1 MCTFFIFYNND
12 HHLQEN
18 PNLLSPSQLMGKW
31 ESWRGKTRGP
41 LCACWTL
48 TLVVGLLN
56 LLEHKLIFKYAYDFY
71 RHTIPRQT
79 LGSAMHIYQDF
90 ALLKGLLYATM
101 PWADIGHQW
110 KPCVCGLVWR
120 AVNTWVPRV
129 RPHQAR
135 RTRRPKTQ
143 AGKGKALCCAELT
156 SLTKQTVGSQL
167 HGGQS

>member
-110 KPCVCGLVWR
+110 KPCVCGLCGEPWTPECPEWDHIKPGGR
-120 AVNTWVPRV
+120 EGQRHKPGRGKPYAV
-129 RPHQAR
+129 
-135 RTRRPKTQ
+135 
-143 AGKGKALCCAELT
+143 L
-156 SLTKQTVGSQL
+156 S
-167 HGGQS
+167 